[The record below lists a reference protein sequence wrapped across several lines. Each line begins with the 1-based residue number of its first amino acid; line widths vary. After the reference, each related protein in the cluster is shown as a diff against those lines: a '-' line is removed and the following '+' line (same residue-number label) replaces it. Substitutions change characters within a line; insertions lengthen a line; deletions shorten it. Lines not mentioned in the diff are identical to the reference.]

1 MDENQLDTELIRLFE
16 IICQS
21 PANSPE
27 KAKALNRFII
37 LCQKNLSLTK
47 DKHPDYPEA
56 LNKTWKWV
64 SENLN
69 NFQLNSSL
77 FTHSLQRWINGY
89 LYWRIKDLYIVNSPP
104 SVSIEQLV
112 SYGEE
117 FSETGFVAPPLSEL
131 DALEKSEEEKQ
142 LNLVLEEIRRHVE
155 ADPDCILRNFHPR
168 GHPECNCQLLIKRLI
183 FQNPPDTLANIAK
196 ELGINYQN
204 VNTRWQHTKRQ
215 NCRQMLKEIAH
226 KIAKRHGFQLG
237 ENT

>member
-16 IICQS
+16 TICQS
-21 PANSPE
+21 PVNSPE
-27 KAKALNRFII
+27 KVKALNRFII
-37 LCQKNLSLTK
+37 LCQKNLSLIK
-47 DKHPDYPEA
+47 DKHLDYPEA

-69 NFQLNSSL
+69 KFQSSSPS
-77 FTHSLQRWINGY
+77 FSYSLQRWINGY
-89 LYWRIKDLYIVNSPP
+89 LYWRIKDLYGVNGPP

-155 ADPDCILRNFHPR
+155 ADPDCILRKFHPR

-196 ELGINYQN
+196 EFDINYQN

>member
-37 LCQKNLSLTK
+37 LCQKNLSLIK
-47 DKHPDYPEA
+47 DKHLDYPEA

-69 NFQLNSSL
+69 KFQSSSPS
-77 FTHSLQRWINGY
+77 FSHSLQRWINGY
-89 LYWRIKDLYIVNSPP
+89 LYWRIKDLYT
-104 SVSIEQLV
+104 SVSDW
-112 SYGEE
+112 EE
-117 FSETGFVAPPLSEL
+117 FSERDFVAPTLIGL

-142 LNLVLEEIRRHVE
+142 LNLVLEEIRRYVE
-155 ADPDCILRNFHPR
+155 SDPDCILRNFHPR
-168 GHPECNCQLLIKRLI
+168 GHPECNCQLLIKRLLL
-183 FQNPPDTLANIAK
+183 QNPPDTLADIAK
-196 ELGINYQN
+196 EFDINYQN

-226 KIAKRHGFQLG
+226 KIAKKHGYQLG

>member
-16 IICQS
+16 TICQS
-21 PANSPE
+21 PVNSPE
-27 KAKALNRFII
+27 KVKALNRFII
-37 LCQKNLSLTK
+37 LCQKSLSLIK

-69 NFQLNSSL
+69 KFQPSSPS
-77 FTHSLQRWINGY
+77 FSHSLQRWINGY
-89 LYWRIKDLYIVNSPP
+89 LYWRIKDLYT
-104 SVSIEQLV
+104 SVSDW
-112 SYGEE
+112 EE
-117 FSETGFVAPPLSEL
+117 FSERDFVAPTLIGL

-142 LNLVLEEIRRHVE
+142 LNLVLEEIRRYVE
-155 ADPDCILRNFHPR
+155 SDPDCILRNFHPR
-168 GHPECNCQLLIKRLI
+168 GHPECNCQLLIKRLLL
-183 FQNPPDTLANIAK
+183 QNPPDTLADIAK
-196 ELGINYQN
+196 EFDINYQN

-226 KIAKRHGFQLG
+226 KIAKKHGYQLG

>member
-16 IICQS
+16 TICQF

-27 KAKALNRFII
+27 KVKALNRFII
-37 LCQKNLSLTK
+37 LCQKNLSLIK
-47 DKHPDYPEA
+47 DKHLDYPEA

-69 NFQLNSSL
+69 KFQSSSPS
-77 FTHSLQRWINGY
+77 FSHSLQRWINGY
-89 LYWRIKDLYIVNSPP
+89 LYWRIKDLYITNTAPN
-104 SVSIEQLV
+104 VSIKPLV
-112 SYGEE
+112 TYGEE
-117 FSETGFVAPPLSEL
+117 FSETGFVTPTLSGL
-131 DALEKSEEEKQ
+131 DAFEKSEEEKQ
-142 LNLVLEEIRRHVE
+142 LNLVIEEIRRYVE
-155 ADPDCILRNFHPR
+155 ADPDCILRKFHPR

-183 FQNPPDTLANIAK
+183 FQNPPDTLANLAK
-196 ELGINYQN
+196 EFGINYQN

-226 KIAKRHGFQLG
+226 KIAKKHGYQLG

>member
-1 MDENQLDTELIRLFE
+1 LPISSQQPRESKSS
-16 IICQS
+16 QS
-21 PANSPE
+21 VYHPLP
-27 KAKALNRFII
+27 
-37 LCQKNLSLTK
+37 KNLSLIK

-69 NFQLNSSL
+69 KFQPSSPS
-77 FTHSLQRWINGY
+77 FSHSLQRWINGY
-89 LYWRIKDLYIVNSPP
+89 LYWRIKDLYT
-104 SVSIEQLV
+104 SVSDW
-112 SYGEE
+112 EE
-117 FSETGFVAPPLSEL
+117 FSERDFVAPTLIGL

-142 LNLVLEEIRRHVE
+142 LNLVLEEIRRYVE
-155 ADPDCILRNFHPR
+155 SDPDCILRNFHPR

-196 ELGINYQN
+196 EFAINYQN

-226 KIAKRHGFQLG
+226 KIAKRHGYQLG

>member
-1 MDENQLDTELIRLFE
+1 MDENQLDTELIRLLE
-16 IICQS
+16 TICQS

-37 LCQKNLSLTK
+37 LCQKNLSLIK
-47 DKHPDYPEA
+47 DKHLDYPEA

-69 NFQLNSSL
+69 KFQPSSPS
-77 FTHSLQRWINGY
+77 FSHSLQIWINGY
-89 LYWRIKDLYIVNSPP
+89 LYWRIKDLYIINTPLGISL
-104 SVSIEQLV
+104 EQL
-112 SYGEE
+112 SIDGKE
-117 FSETGFVAPPLSEL
+117 FSDTGFVAPTLSGL

-142 LNLVLEEIRRHVE
+142 LNLVLEEIRRYIE
-155 ADPDCILRNFHPR
+155 SDPDCILRKFHPR

-183 FQNPPDTLANIAK
+183 FQKPPDTLANIAK
-196 ELGINYQN
+196 ECGINYQN
-204 VNTRWQHTKRQ
+204 VNTRWQHPKRQ

-226 KIAKRHGFQLG
+226 KIAKKHGYQLG

>member
-27 KAKALNRFII
+27 KAKAINRFII
-37 LCQKNLSLTK
+37 LCQKNLSLIK

-69 NFQLNSSL
+69 KFQSSSPS

-89 LYWRIKDLYIVNSPP
+89 LYWRIKDLYIINTAPN
-104 SVSIEQLV
+104 VSIKPLV
-112 SYGEE
+112 TYGEE
-117 FSETGFVAPPLSEL
+117 FSETGFVAPPLSDL

-155 ADPDCILRNFHPR
+155 ADPDCILRKFHPR

-196 ELGINYQN
+196 EFDINYQN

-226 KIAKRHGFQLG
+226 KIAKRHGYQLG

>member
-16 IICQS
+16 TICQS

-37 LCQKNLSLTK
+37 LCQKNLSLIQ
-47 DKHPDYPEA
+47 DQHLDYPEA

-69 NFQLNSSL
+69 KFQSSSPS
-77 FTHSLQRWINGY
+77 FSYSLQRWINGY
-89 LYWRIKDLYIVNSPP
+89 LYWRIKDLYGVNGPP

-112 SYGEE
+112 
-117 FSETGFVAPPLSEL
+117 SEL

-155 ADPDCILRNFHPR
+155 ADPDCILRKFHPR

-196 ELGINYQN
+196 EFDINYQN

>member
-16 IICQS
+16 TICQS
-21 PANSPE
+21 PVNSPE
-27 KAKALNRFII
+27 KVKALNRFII
-37 LCQKNLSLTK
+37 LCQKSLSLIK

-69 NFQLNSSL
+69 KFQPSSPS
-77 FTHSLQRWINGY
+77 FSHSLQRWINGY
-89 LYWRIKDLYIVNSPP
+89 LYWRIKDLYT
-104 SVSIEQLV
+104 SVSDW
-112 SYGEE
+112 EE
-117 FSETGFVAPPLSEL
+117 FSERDFVAPTLIGL

-196 ELGINYQN
+196 EFDINYQN

-226 KIAKRHGFQLG
+226 KIAKRHGYQLG